1 MLVSIDLPGPIV
13 LVPGGSLEG
22 KWRQQRRDHP
32 HLPLSLG
39 QVGEDLREMHAEGGV
54 PATIAPPKAAGKDPS
69 LLLYGRTYVLRLFAS
84 ARRDAYIIA
93 AIQPLRLTHHHDLAW
108 GYLQLRPARWAV
120 QLELRRVPPGCSAYW
135 PQIQSGWAGA
145 RGPVVPQQAPGLTP
159 RQESFLSAV
168 SRMIDADEKISAE
181 AASARPFPY
190 REVKPTAGRRSGISP
205 VYEFVLA
212 GEVPEE
218 HTFVQVRGEPQQ
230 RGQVTRTAG
239 RSVTVRFDQPV
250 DWDRIP
256 RQGQLEETFSKVVY
270 EKQREAVDQL
280 RTGQARNPSVLSV
293 MADYRTSRF
302 QPAPDE
308 PTESLDEDQLA
319 AFRLALTVPD
329 LLMVLGP
336 PGTGKTRTISQIARA
351 CAFGVDGDR
360 QPGRVLVTSHTHR
373 AVDNVLARLPA
384 DLLRI
389 RVGHDGKVTAEGQP
403 YLLETQAADLR
414 QRILNATS
422 RALAAYADLGI
433 AKQWAE
439 ELGRRISTMNTAIA
453 EEAQAR
459 SRLSGARRAVGGAAQ
474 ARVDALAAQRDQQ
487 EQELSRHAVQAERL
501 TQRAARARA
510 RGSWPLLGL
519 LFGMLARRSEQ
530 RLARIQAAAT
540 LLRAD
545 RDSTQG
551 ALARA
556 EQELDAVTRDDPAV
570 QVASAMVTQLSDRRA
585 ECRDSALAAA
595 GTCRDLV
602 ARVDAPVFVAEKSEA
617 GERGLP
623 AFQAWLVQ
631 RLPVLEA
638 RAELLAEWHERASG
652 ATDQLYPELIRY
664 ADVVAATCIGAAS
677 RPELSGV
684 EFDLAIV
691 DEAGQIG
698 AANVLVPLARARRG
712 VLVGDHQQLPPYLDS
727 EVEAWG
733 AEVGDP
739 AIRDLLAKSAMELL
753 AGTLGDDHEVM
764 LTWQRRMPEIIADFI
779 SAEFYER
786 RLRTAVRREH
796 RDPLFR
802 SPLAFVNTSRLPPR
816 ERYEK
821 SGRDRERWGQPGYT
835 NPAEADLLTELA
847 ARYDRQGAEW
857 AVIVPY
863 RAQAARITAALAPRI
878 GNTQLVRLNVGTVN
892 SFQGGER
899 DVILYGFTRSNSEGK
914 VGFLSELRRVNVAFT
929 RAKYQLILAGD
940 LSTLTMARDERF
952 RELARSLR
960 SYLAE
965 HGDMRHYQDIRNLL
979 DSSPHHGGLA

>member
-1 MLVSIDLPGPIV
+1 M
-13 LVPGGSLEG
+13 
-22 KWRQQRRDHP
+22 
-32 HLPLSLG
+32 
-39 QVGEDLREMHAEGGV
+39 
-54 PATIAPPKAAGKDPS
+54 
-69 LLLYGRTYVLRLFAS
+69 
-84 ARRDAYIIA
+84 
-93 AIQPLRLTHHHDLAW
+93 
-108 GYLQLRPARWAV
+108 
-120 QLELRRVPPGCSAYW
+120 
-135 PQIQSGWAGA
+135 
-145 RGPVVPQQAPGLTP
+145 
-159 RQESFLSAV
+159 
-168 SRMIDADEKISAE
+168 
-181 AASARPFPY
+181 
-190 REVKPTAGRRSGISP
+190 
-205 VYEFVLA
+205 
-212 GEVPEE
+212 
-218 HTFVQVRGEPQQ
+218 
-230 RGQVTRTAG
+230 
-239 RSVTVRFDQPV
+239 
-250 DWDRIP
+250 
-256 RQGQLEETFSKVVY
+256 
-270 EKQREAVDQL
+270 
-280 RTGQARNPSVLSV
+280 
-293 MADYRTSRF
+293 
-302 QPAPDE
+302 
-308 PTESLDEDQLA
+308 
-319 AFRLALTVPD
+319 PD
-329 LLMVLGP
+329 LLLVLGP

-373 AVDNVLARLPA
+373 AVNNVLARLPA

-439 ELGRRISTMNTAIA
+439 ELGRRIITMNTAIA

-459 SRLSGARRAVGGAAQ
+459 SRLSEARRAVGGAAQ

-487 EQELSRHAVQAERL
+487 ERELSRHAAQAERL
-501 TQRAARARA
+501 TQRAVRAWA

-519 LFGMLARRSEQ
+519 LFGHARPAQ
-530 RLARIQAAAT
+530 R
-540 LLRAD
+540 
-545 RDSTQG
+545 
-551 ALARA
+551 
-556 EQELDAVTRDDPAV
+556 
-570 QVASAMVTQLSDRRA
+570 
-585 ECRDSALAAA
+585 AAA
-595 GTCRDLV
+595 GPHPGGRHRGCVRTATARRARWPGLSRSSTPSPGMTPPSRPPAPWSPSFLIGVQNAGTRRWPPPGPAGTWWREWTRRFSLRKKARMRNGNCQASRPGWRSGCR
-602 ARVDAPVFVAEKSEA
+602 
-617 GERGLP
+617 
-623 AFQAWLVQ
+623 
-631 RLPVLEA
+631 VLEA
-638 RAELLAEWHERASG
+638 RAELLADWHERASG

-727 EVEAWG
+727 DVEAWG
-733 AEVGDP
+733 AGVGDP
-739 AIRDLLAKSAMELL
+739 AIRDLLAKSTLELL
-753 AGTLGDDHEVM
+753 VGRLGDDHEVM
-764 LTWQRRMPEIIADFI
+764 LTWQRRMPAVIADFI

-802 SPLAFVNTSRLPPR
+802 SPLAFVDTSRLPPR

-847 ARYDRQGAEW
+847 ARYDRQGADW

-878 GNTQLVRLNVGTVN
+878 GNTQLARLNVGTVD

-899 DVILYGFTRSNSEGK
+899 DVILYGFTRSNSGGR
-914 VGFLSELRRVNVAFT
+914 VGFLSELRRANVAFT

-960 SYLAE
+960 GYLAE
-965 HGDMRHYQDIRNLL
+965 HGDMRHYQDIQDLL
-979 DSSPHHGGLA
+979 DGSLDRGGLA

>member
-1 MLVSIDLPGPIV
+1 MPVPIDLPGPIV

-32 HLPLSLG
+32 HLPAGLG
-39 QVGEDLREMHAEGGV
+39 QVGDDLREMHALDGA

-69 LLLYGRTYVLRLFAS
+69 LLLYSRSYVLRLFAS

-93 AIQPLRLTHHHDLAW
+93 AIEPLRLTHHHDLAW
-108 GYLQLRPARWAV
+108 GFLQLRPARWAV
-120 QLELRRVPPGCSAYW
+120 ELELRRVPPGCSAYW

-145 RGPVVPQQAPGLTP
+145 RGPVLPQQAPGRSP
-159 RQESFLSAV
+159 RQESFLSTL

-190 REVKPTAGRRSGISP
+190 REVKSAAGRRSGISP
-205 VYEFVLA
+205 IYEFVLA
-212 GEVPEE
+212 AEVPEE

-239 RSVTVRFDQPV
+239 MSATVRFDQPV

-256 RQGQLEETFSKVVY
+256 RQGQLEETFSRVVY
-270 EKQREAVDQL
+270 RTQRETVDQL
-280 RTGQARNPSVLSV
+280 RTGQARNPSVLAV
-293 MADYRTSRF
+293 MADYRTDRF
-302 QPAPDE
+302 RPASDE
-308 PTESLDEDQLA
+308 PTETLDEDQLR
-319 AFRLALTVPD
+319 AFRRALTVPD
-329 LLMVLGP
+329 LLIVLGP

-351 CAFGVDGDR
+351 SAFGLDGDR

-414 QRILNATS
+414 ERILTATS

-433 AKQWAE
+433 ARQWAE
-439 ELGRRISTMNTAIA
+439 ELGRRIITMNAAIA
-453 EEAQAR
+453 EEVQAR
-459 SRLSGARRAVGGAAQ
+459 SRLLEARRAVGGAAQ
-474 ARVDALAAQRDQQ
+474 TRVDALAAERDQQ
-487 EQELSRHAVQAERL
+487 ERELSHHAAQAERL
-501 TQRAARARA
+501 TQRAVRVRAQ
-510 RGSWPLLGL
+510 GSWPLPGL

-530 RLARIQAAAT
+530 RLARIQEAAT
-540 LLRAD
+540 ALRAE
-545 RDSTQG
+545 RDSTQR
-551 ALARA
+551 ALAQA
-556 EQELDAVTRDDPAV
+556 EQELDVVTRDDPAV
-570 QVASAMVTQLSDRRA
+570 QAASAMVSQCSDRRA
-585 ECRDSALAAA
+585 ERRDSALAAA
-595 GTCRDLV
+595 RTCRDLV
-602 ARVDAPVFVAEKSEA
+602 ARVDAPVFVAERSEA
-617 GERGLP
+617 AEQDLP
-623 AFQAWLVQ
+623 AFQAWLAQ
-631 RLPVLEA
+631 RLPLLEA

-733 AEVGDP
+733 AGVGDP
-739 AIRDLLAKSAMELL
+739 AIRDLLAKSTLELL
-753 AGTLGDDHEVM
+753 AGKLGDDHEVM
-764 LTWQRRMPEIIADFI
+764 LTQQRRMPAVIADFI

-802 SPLAFVNTSRLPPR
+802 SPLAFVDTSRLPPR

-847 ARYDRQGAEW
+847 AQYDRQGAEW

-878 GNTQLVRLNVGTVN
+878 GNTQLARLNVGTVD

-899 DVILYGFTRSNSEGK
+899 DVILYGFTRSNPEGR
-914 VGFLSELRRVNVAFT
+914 VGFLSELRRANVAFT

-940 LSTLTMARDERF
+940 LSTLTMARDEGF

-960 SYLAE
+960 SYLAD
-965 HGDMRHYQDIRNLL
+965 HGDLRRYQDIRDLL
-979 DSSPHHGGLA
+979 DGSLDRGGLA

>member
-1 MLVSIDLPGPIV
+1 
-13 LVPGGSLEG
+13 
-22 KWRQQRRDHP
+22 
-32 HLPLSLG
+32 
-39 QVGEDLREMHAEGGV
+39 
-54 PATIAPPKAAGKDPS
+54 
-69 LLLYGRTYVLRLFAS
+69 
-84 ARRDAYIIA
+84 
-93 AIQPLRLTHHHDLAW
+93 
-108 GYLQLRPARWAV
+108 
-120 QLELRRVPPGCSAYW
+120 
-135 PQIQSGWAGA
+135 
-145 RGPVVPQQAPGLTP
+145 
-159 RQESFLSAV
+159 
-168 SRMIDADEKISAE
+168 
-181 AASARPFPY
+181 
-190 REVKPTAGRRSGISP
+190 
-205 VYEFVLA
+205 
-212 GEVPEE
+212 
-218 HTFVQVRGEPQQ
+218 
-230 RGQVTRTAG
+230 
-239 RSVTVRFDQPV
+239 
-250 DWDRIP
+250 
-256 RQGQLEETFSKVVY
+256 
-270 EKQREAVDQL
+270 
-280 RTGQARNPSVLSV
+280 

-360 QPGRVLVTSHTHR
+360 EPGRGLVTSHTHR
-373 AVDNVLARLPA
+373 AVNNVLARLPA

-453 EEAQAR
+453 EGSQAR

-638 RAELLAEWHERASG
+638 RAELLAEWNKTNLTKDRKAAWPEVREAHMLAGE
-652 ATDQLYPELIRY
+652 TDFLLKI
-664 ADVVAATCIGAAS
+664 VAADWDS
-677 RPELSGV
+677 YQRFLSAK
-684 EFDLAIV
+684 LTS
-691 DEAGQIG
+691 
-698 AANVLVPLARARRG
+698 AANVSHV
-712 VLVGDHQQLPPYLDS
+712 
-727 EVEAWG
+727 
-733 AEVGDP
+733 
-739 AIRDLLAKSAMELL
+739 KSAL
-753 AGTLGDDHEVM
+753 TLRVSKHDTGVPIVEQPDWGGDGD
-764 LTWQRRMPEIIADFI
+764 
-779 SAEFYER
+779 
-786 RLRTAVRREH
+786 
-796 RDPLFR
+796 
-802 SPLAFVNTSRLPPR
+802 LPV
-816 ERYEK
+816 
-821 SGRDRERWGQPGYT
+821 
-835 NPAEADLLTELA
+835 A
-847 ARYDRQGAEW
+847 
-857 AVIVPY
+857 
-863 RAQAARITAALAPRI
+863 AAL
-878 GNTQLVRLNVGTVN
+878 
-892 SFQGGER
+892 
-899 DVILYGFTRSNSEGK
+899 
-914 VGFLSELRRVNVAFT
+914 
-929 RAKYQLILAGD
+929 RA
-940 LSTLTMARDERF
+940 S
-952 RELARSLR
+952 
-960 SYLAE
+960 
-965 HGDMRHYQDIRNLL
+965 
-979 DSSPHHGGLA
+979 